1 MIETVQ
7 ITTAE
12 KNERYSVL
20 AVIEQANEEYAS
32 VSDPT
37 FWQGYEKST
46 KWTVTTDENV
56 IRIVA
61 KDNSQSQKMIGAVL
75 YVPASETGF
84 IKCEFPRIRLLSVPP
99 QHRNK
104 GIANLLINSCE
115 QRARSEGYKTIALH
129 TTALMTIARQ
139 MYERRGYVRYPEID
153 TELNSGM
160 MLEGYRK
167 DFSD

>member
-1 MIETVQ
+1 MLETVQ
-7 ITTAE
+7 ISIAE

-20 AVIEQANEEYAS
+20 AVIEKANEEYAR
-32 VSDPT
+32 VSNPT

-46 KWTVTTDENV
+46 KWTVTADENV

-61 KDNSQSQKMIGAVL
+61 KDDSQSQQMIGAVL

-104 GIANLLINSCE
+104 GVANLLIDFCE
-115 QRARSEGYKTIALH
+115 KRARSEGHKTIALH
-129 TTALMTIARQ
+129 TTVLMTVARQ

-160 MLEGYRK
+160 MLEGYRR
-167 DFSD
+167 DFAD

>member
-1 MIETVQ
+1 MLETVQ
-7 ITTAE
+7 IAIAE
-12 KNERYSVL
+12 KKERYSVL
-20 AVIEQANEEYAS
+20 AVIEMANEEYAS
-32 VSDPT
+32 MSDPT

-56 IRIVA
+56 VRIVA
-61 KDNSQSQKMIGAVL
+61 KDDSQPAQMIGAVL

-104 GIANLLINSCE
+104 GIANLLIDFCE
-115 QRARSEGYKTIALH
+115 KRALSEGYKTIALH
-129 TTALMTIARQ
+129 TTALMTVARK

-167 DFSD
+167 NFAD